1 MPKVALTPAQKL
13 SAWQERFRASVWRHI
28 NKHDPEAEYNSQAE
42 LAHDVGVSRPCLN
55 KIICGKTVPT
65 LQSFARICNACNMS
79 ADEVGMLVLQLG
91 GIRE

>member
-1 MPKVALTPAQKL
+1 MPKVALTPAQKRA
-13 SAWQERFRASVWRHI
+13 AWRKHFAAAVGRHI
-28 NKHDPEAEYNSQAE
+28 NRHDPEAEYNSQAE
-42 LAHDVGVSRPCLN
+42 LAHDIGASRPGLSN
-55 KIICGKTVPT
+55 IICGKTVPT